1 MSHEVAP
8 FGTCARSEFD
18 EVVGASERF
27 FVMLD
32 KDERVSKVAEM
43 KEEVEESRVIGG
55 MKTDAGFIEYVEN
68 PSEATADLGG
78 KACTAGFSSRK
89 SVHGTIE
96 GEVSKTELLKKTKT
110 L

>member
-1 MSHEVAP
+1 LSHKVAS
-8 FGTCARSEFD
+8 FGTCARSKFD

-32 KDERVSKVAEM
+32 EDKGVSKVAEM

-55 MKTDAGFIEYVEN
+55 VKTDAGFIEHVED

-78 KACTAGFSSRK
+78 KACTAGFPSRE

-96 GEVSKTELLKKTKT
+96 GEVSETKLLKKTET